1 MVLTLAH
8 RSPILSGSGSRRHR
22 ARPSQDIAPEH
33 RGGER
38 NPLKQRHLV
47 LLGSTGSI
55 GKSTLDVCRNLGPEA
70 IAVRG
75 LAAGSNWELLARQAR
90 EHRVKQVALFDERHR
105 ARLEDALAGS
115 GVEVFT
121 GPDAAARLVADDG
134 CDTVLAAVTGAAG
147 LPAVLEAA
155 RRGRRLCLSNKESL
169 VLTGPILGEL
179 ARAHGAELIPVDSE
193 HSAIFQCLRAG
204 SAAEARRLVLTASGG
219 PFREWSAARMAS
231 ATREEALKHPTW
243 DMGPFIT
250 IDSATLMN
258 KALEVIEARWLF
270 DLPLERIDVVVHPQ
284 SIIHSLVEFVDGSVV
299 AQMGVPDMRVP
310 IQYALTHPAR
320 APLETA
326 SFDLATIGRLTFE
339 PVDRERFPA
348 VDLAYDVL
356 RRGGVAGA
364 VFNAA
369 NEVARAA
376 FLDGAIPFGSIVRTT
391 ARTLERHAAAGPARG
406 VAAPELPQVLEAD
419 RWAREEARRCL
430 TS

>member
-1 MVLTLAH
+1 MK
-8 RSPILSGSGSRRHR
+8 RR
-22 ARPSQDIAPEH
+22 
-33 RGGER
+33 
-38 NPLKQRHLV
+38 LV

-55 GKSTLDVCRNLGPEA
+55 GKSTLDVCRNLGSER
-70 IAVRG
+70 IVVEG
-75 LAAGSNWELLARQAR
+75 LAAGSNWERLAQQAR
-90 EHRVKQVALFDERHR
+90 EHGARRVALADASKR

-115 GVEVFT
+115 GVEVLT
-121 GPDAAARLVADDG
+121 GPDAAARLVEG
-134 CDTVLAAVTGAAG
+134 ECDTVLAAVTGAAG

-193 HSAIFQCLRAG
+193 HSAIFQSLRAG
-204 SAAEARRLVLTASGG
+204 SCAEARRLLLTASGG
-219 PFREWSAARMAS
+219 PFREWPAARMAT

-243 DMGPFIT
+243 AMGPFIT

-270 DLPLERIDVVVHPQ
+270 DLPAERIEVVVHPQ
-284 SIIHSLVEFVDGSVV
+284 SIIHSLVEFVDGSVM

-310 IQYALTHPAR
+310 VQYALTYPAR
-320 APLETA
+320 LPLETA
-326 SFDLATIGRLTFE
+326 PFDLTAIGRLTFE
-339 PVDRERFPA
+339 PVDRARFPA
-348 VDLAYDVL
+348 VDLAYEVL

-376 FLDGAIPFGSIVRTT
+376 FLDGAIAFGAIVRTT
-391 ARTLERHAAAGPARG
+391 GRVLERHAAAGPGRG

-430 TS
+430 SS